1 MRIKLRTNCKFFQ
14 KISVKGNFFIIICF
28 FSNGNTRLTQLRG
41 ITGGAL
47 CRKMRKRHVSTFKSP
62 GRSCVRFRYVFI
74 RLCNCLCERFRPP
87 RLLKNAVHRNI
98 VFIAASLKY
107 ARLMFPIGDRVD
119 NGRALRSNKDDVSPC
134 A

>member
-1 MRIKLRTNCKFFQ
+1 MRE
-14 KISVKGNFFIIICF
+14 
-28 FSNGNTRLTQLRG
+28 
-41 ITGGAL
+41 
-47 CRKMRKRHVSTFKSP
+47 RHVSTFEPLFSVEYP
-62 GRSCVRFRYVFI
+62 YILALSIHPFVQSSIRTVPSTAVF
-74 RLCNCLCERFRPP
+74 
-87 RLLKNAVHRNI
+87 LKNAVGRNI

>member
-1 MRIKLRTNCKFFQ
+1 MRE
-14 KISVKGNFFIIICF
+14 
-28 FSNGNTRLTQLRG
+28 
-41 ITGGAL
+41 
-47 CRKMRKRHVSTFKSP
+47 RHVSTFEPLFSVGYP
-62 GRSCVRFRYVFI
+62 YILALSIHPFVQSSARTA
-74 RLCNCLCERFRPP
+74 RPP

-107 ARLMFPIGDRVD
+107 ARLMFPIVDRVD